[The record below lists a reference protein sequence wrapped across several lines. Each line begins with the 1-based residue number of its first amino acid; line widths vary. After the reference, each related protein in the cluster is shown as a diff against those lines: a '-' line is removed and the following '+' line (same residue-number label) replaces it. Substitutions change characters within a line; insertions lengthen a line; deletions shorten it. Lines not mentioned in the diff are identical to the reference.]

1 MHLKSALFWLL
12 LSLPVAAQDEGG
24 PVAHPE
30 ASQSAEQASPSSPSR
45 PYSQSV
51 QQAFFASGLKSAKP
65 VLRVEYDAAGVPVKL
80 ALKPASG
87 DQALDEAILE
97 WGRQLRLPPGKAGK
111 GRLPFDLSSEKAEP
125 PQTPYGANIM
135 RIDFE
140 GRVVKAPSF
149 DPVLRTFGGTNLSRA
164 STELLIDYD
173 IDGNVV
179 DVRLTKPTLS
189 GALDKAMLKWAKRL
203 KFKAGSAGSWRLPM
217 NFEIR

>member
-30 ASQSAEQASPSSPSR
+30 ASRSAEQASPSSPSR

-87 DQALDEAILE
+87 DQASV
-97 WGRQLRLPPGKAGK
+97 RMPGDTG
-111 GRLPFDLSSEKAEP
+111 
-125 PQTPYGANIM
+125 
-135 RIDFE
+135 
-140 GRVVKAPSF
+140 
-149 DPVLRTFGGTNLSRA
+149 
-164 STELLIDYD
+164 LL
-173 IDGNVV
+173 
-179 DVRLTKPTLS
+179 
-189 GALDKAMLKWAKRL
+189 
-203 KFKAGSAGSWRLPM
+203 AGSEWTGHGPGLE
-217 NFEIR
+217 NFSA